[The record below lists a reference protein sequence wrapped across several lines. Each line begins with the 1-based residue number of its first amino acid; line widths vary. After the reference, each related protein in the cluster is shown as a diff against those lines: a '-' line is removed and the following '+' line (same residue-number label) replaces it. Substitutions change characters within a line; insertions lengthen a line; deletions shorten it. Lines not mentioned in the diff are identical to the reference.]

1 MGVLQVRKPNG
12 RMPPQIVA
20 PSVSWLTRWRLR
32 FAALRLRRGALRED
46 VYRLARW
53 LRYEVVA
60 EADAEASEST
70 TVDVVLTEAGQV
82 AGLTRSGTV
91 LEAGEAGACAGV
103 WRFLASLGVRRCHLD
118 ARLDRDQLMETVV
131 FLWAL
136 RAAVAARRMSGPGRS
151 ALAALYTEPGVHIA
165 CTEVSLRGAEL
176 RVRSSYC
183 TTQFDHIVDWFERG
197 PRTLRDHRTYFRA
210 AGLYAG
216 MAVMLVTGPSLFYAS
231 IHALWYE
238 AILLGLASVVL
249 FGLVYVAMMVIGRV
263 EYDNEEKTEQLARAL
278 QDLHRYTDRIG
289 TDLDR
294 ARQVQEKFLP
304 RPERM
309 PHQQHIRWASRFE
322 PAERVG
328 GDYFDVAAVDED
340 RVVIL
345 FSDVCGHGMSAAF
358 LTAVLKSTFLGW
370 LDHHTG
376 LDTLAN
382 ELNSH
387 LVRLAPSGSFA
398 AVFLALYDTRCGRL
412 EYANCGHQPEP
423 WLCPAEA
430 KETVRPLSNARNL
443 LLGIEP
449 RLALQIRSLYLKP
462 GDTLL
467 FVSDGVVESAG
478 EDDPYRTGE
487 LTAFLGQ
494 RRAAEVGR
502 LVDEIRAWAD
512 GPRAAPARLDDRA
525 ILGLQVRALAC
536 ERPTVD
542 QMAADAYVI

>member
-1 MGVLQVRKPNG
+1 MML
-12 RMPPQIVA
+12 PQTGA
-20 PSVSWLTRWRLR
+20 PAVSWLMRWRLR

-60 EADAEASEST
+60 GTNAESSEGV
-70 TVDVVLTEAGQV
+70 TVEVELTDDGRVAAVTRGGAVMEAGGPQ
-82 AGLTRSGTV
+82 
-91 LEAGEAGACAGV
+91 ACAAV
-103 WRFLASLGVRRCHLD
+103 WRFLASLRVRRCHLD
-118 ARLDRDQLMETVV
+118 TRLDRDQLMEIVV

-151 ALAALYTEPGVHIA
+151 ALAALYTEQGVHIA
-165 CTEVSLRGAEL
+165 CTEVSLCGAEL
-176 RVRSSYC
+176 TVRSSYC

-216 MAVMLVTGPSLFYAS
+216 MAVVLVTGPSLFYAL
-231 IHALWYE
+231 IHELWYE

-263 EYDNEEKTEQLARAL
+263 EYDNEEKTEQLARAFRE
-278 QDLHRYTDRIG
+278 LHRYTERIG
-289 TDLDR
+289 ADLDR
-294 ARQVQEKFLP
+294 ARRVQEKFLP

-309 PHQQHIRWASRFE
+309 PHRQHVRWACQFE
-322 PAERVG
+322 PAERIG

-345 FSDVCGHGMSAAF
+345 FSDVCGHGMGAAF

-376 LDTLAN
+376 LGTLAQ

-387 LVRLAPSGSFA
+387 LVRLAPSGNFA
-398 AVFLALYDTRCGRL
+398 AVFLALYDSRSGRL

-430 KETVRPLSNARNL
+430 EETVRPLSNARNL

-449 RLALQIRSLYLKP
+449 RLALQTRSLYLKP

-478 EDDPYRTGE
+478 QEDPYRTGE
-487 LTAFLGQ
+487 LTAFLDQ
-494 RRAAEVGR
+494 RRGVDVER
-502 LVDEIRAWAD
+502 LVAEIRAWAD
-512 GPRAAPARLDDRA
+512 GSGAAPVRLDDRA
-525 ILGLQVRALAC
+525 ILGLQVQALAG

-542 QMAADAYVI
+542 QATADAYVI